1 MLPNVLQHTLNGL
14 KSNILQGSFYKAK
27 QEQQRDVKSSVA
39 GVSAFGMP
47 CSYFLQE
54 MVLPLNF
61 SFFLCFTAPLLTQ
74 SPLQIPPPH
83 CTRPFAVVQTLPLAT
98 GLPVWGC
105 LWVMVALSLVFKV
118 SVPRWLCSACP
129 TGTP

>member
-1 MLPNVLQHTLNGL
+1 MLPDVLQHTLNGL

-47 CSYFLQE
+47 CSCFLQE

-61 SFFLCFTAPLLTQ
+61 SPLFHCLTPHPKHSPDSSTPLHQAICCGPNAPLGHRS
-74 SPLQIPPPH
+74 SPLGMPMGYG
-83 CTRPFAVVQTLPLAT
+83 CPFL
-98 GLPVWGC
+98 GI
-105 LWVMVALSLVFKV
+105 
-118 SVPRWLCSACP
+118 
-129 TGTP
+129 